1 MKNWGIRA
9 RILLLVLLPALFI
22 ATALSGYAIYSL
34 LGDLNRDLQSYGTAL
49 ARQLAGVAEFSAYSG
64 DRAGLN
70 RIAQAALVESHISR
84 IDFFDP
90 QGEAL
95 TTNSSGNLRFPPVG
109 SEQEITITDS
119 LQHLRIVAPI
129 MRRSQEIDDPFLQS
143 SPTPTLSSTPT
154 ILGWVSVEITKS
166 YLLERRSEAIWVT
179 LSAFAVCLTLAFLV
193 VGWLTQRVVAPIL
206 RLSKAVD
213 LIRCGDLSVSIPAD
227 SGGELQALEEGI
239 NAMTSALKES
249 HETLAHRIHLA
260 TSELAQKKEE
270 AERANLAKSR
280 FLAAASHDL
289 RQPLH
294 ALSFFVADLKKTVA
308 TPELIRLAERI
319 GVSVNSISEL
329 LNTLLDISRLD
340 VAGVT
345 PEMRPIPLNNL
356 FERLELAF
364 ARPALDKGLQL
375 RFRARHAWAYTDP
388 VLLERLIA
396 NLVSNAI
403 QYTEHGSI
411 LVIVRRHVGKL
422 QIEVRDSGIGI
433 PQEFAD
439 AIFQEFFQV
448 SNQEREARKG
458 LGLGLAIVSR
468 LAKALQVEVTVRSA
482 VGKGSIFSVTV
493 LAADARP
500 ISTLAAA
507 LAEQKE
513 QILIHPSTQ
522 EIEALRSF
530 LEQWGYQ
537 CVTSSQNQSDQPT
550 YIALIADTP
559 EALSELAKDSIGQ
572 PILLGISTPLPAHP
586 DWLTLPLPL
595 RPAKLR
601 ALLNR
606 VQ

>member
-1 MKNWGIRA
+1 MKTWGIRA
-9 RILLLVLLPALFI
+9 RILFLVLLPAIFI

-90 QGEAL
+90 QGDPLASS
-95 TTNSSGNLRFPPVG
+95 TTPNLRLPPLN
-109 SEQEITITDS
+109 TDERIS
-119 LQHLRIVAPI
+119 ILDGLQHLRIIAPI
-129 MRRSQEIDDPFLQS
+129 LHRSQEIDDPFLQS
-143 SPTPTLSSTPT
+143 TPTPEMTLTPS
-154 ILGWVSVEITKS
+154 ILGWVSVEISKT

-179 LSAFAVCLTLAFLV
+179 LTAFILCISLAFLV
-193 VGWLTQRVVAPIL
+193 VGWLTQRVVSPIL

-213 LIRCGDLSVSIPAD
+213 LIRCGDLSVTIPAD
-227 SGGELQALEEGI
+227 SGGELQALEDGI
-239 NAMTSALKES
+239 NAMTSALKDS
-249 HETLAHRIHLA
+249 HETLAQRIHSA

-345 PEMRPIPLNNL
+345 PEMRPIPLHNL

-388 VLLERLIA
+388 ILLERLIA

-403 QYTEHGSI
+403 QYTERGSI
-411 LVIVRRHVGKL
+411 LVIVRRRAGKL
-422 QIEVRDSGIGI
+422 LIEIRDSGIGI

-468 LAKALQVEVTVRSA
+468 LARALQVEVKVKSA
-482 VGKGSIFSVTV
+482 IGRGSVFCVSV

-500 ISTLAAA
+500 SSASPNL
-507 LAEQKE
+507 LDESKGRV
-513 QILIHPSTQ
+513 LIHPATLETPQ
-522 EIEALRSF
+522 LRPL
-530 LEQWGYQ
+530 LEQWGYE
-537 CVTSSQNQSDQPT
+537 CVTGEMFSPSET
-550 YIALIADTP
+550 YVALIADTA
-559 EALSELAKDSIGQ
+559 ETLAELVESAHGQ
-572 PILLGISTPLPAHP
+572 PILLGTSTPPTTHP
-586 DWLTLPLPL
+586 DWLSLPLPL